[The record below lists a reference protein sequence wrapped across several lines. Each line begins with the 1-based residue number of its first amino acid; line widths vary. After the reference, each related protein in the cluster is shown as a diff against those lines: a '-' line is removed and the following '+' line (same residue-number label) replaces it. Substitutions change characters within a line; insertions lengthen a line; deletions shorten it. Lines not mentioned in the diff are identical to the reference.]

1 MQESLLCCSRGAAE
15 GGTAR
20 GATARWKG
28 DSSVTL
34 ETGTGISSSSLEG
47 GLEVGELPRHASHL
61 GEAGDWLFW
70 PRCRALGWD
79 LASPSSSSAGHVGEK
94 KKHSTCV
101 SGAQGVRVVA

>member
-1 MQESLLCCSRGAAE
+1 MQESLLCCSGAAAE

-34 ETGTGISSSSLEG
+34 ATGTGISSSSLEG
-47 GLEVGELPRHASHL
+47 AELLRHASHL
-61 GEAGDWLFW
+61 GEAGDGRFW

-79 LASPSSSSAGHVGEK
+79 LASPSCSSAGHVGEK

-101 SGAQGVRVVA
+101 SGAQAVRAVA